1 MITAVMVQAVR
12 DLTDAPLMECKRALQ
27 AAEGD
32 LDVAVELIR
41 TNRVP
46 AFEDIRIAKLERRVA
61 ALEAALQKL
70 ID

>member
-1 MITAVMVQAVR
+1 
-12 DLTDAPLMECKRALQ
+12 MECKRALQ